1 MKKEKTSLAE
11 WYHEYKE
18 NFATAL
24 QQQNFHFEGEDLQE
38 FIYCYSEK
46 KTAIALI
53 WKPEMEN
60 DPLAV
65 AVRNSMFH
73 WTVWAT
79 KEEFPEL
86 LKANNLHKTKN
97 VIITENW
104 LDFFTALDKYEAKEN
119 RFFTR
124 GKLPSA
130 LDLAGYYRAVVNT
143 KLEALQQNGEAVPP
157 TSMLGDKVNGMLAQM
172 RIDRIN
178 KQIEQDNKE
187 LFDIAEQRHKDL
199 FQNMIDNA
207 TLDNALYGA
216 KQDGNKRKIAKLK
229 KEKNKLNRD
238 YKEVEKGHIEQL
250 DELSNEK

>member
-1 MKKEKTSLAE
+1 MNTKKI
-11 WYHEYKE
+11 
-18 NFATAL
+18 L
-24 QQQNFHFEGEDLQE
+24 QQHYNNRIFTLKVKICKNL
-38 FIYCYSEK
+38 FIAIQRK
-46 KTAIALI
+46 KQHSINLET
-53 WKPEMEN
+53 WNKN

-130 LDLAGYYRAVVNT
+130 LDLAGYYRAVVNC
-143 KLEALQQNGEAVPP
+143 KLEALQQNGEAVTP
-157 TSMLGDKVNGMLAQM
+157 TSMLGDKVNGMLAQ
-172 RIDRIN
+172 
-178 KQIEQDNKE
+178 K
-187 LFDIAEQRHKDL
+187 
-199 FQNMIDNA
+199 
-207 TLDNALYGA
+207 
-216 KQDGNKRKIAKLK
+216 
-229 KEKNKLNRD
+229 
-238 YKEVEKGHIEQL
+238 
-250 DELSNEK
+250 